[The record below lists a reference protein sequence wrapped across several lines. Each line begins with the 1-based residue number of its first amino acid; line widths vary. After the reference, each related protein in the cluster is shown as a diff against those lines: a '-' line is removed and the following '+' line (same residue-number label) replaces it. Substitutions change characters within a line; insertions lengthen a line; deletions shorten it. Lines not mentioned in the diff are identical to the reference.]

1 MTKRSHDAG
10 PFDSN
15 AKRERPWLDF
25 VLFPAVTMS
34 VGWGL
39 RGFIGGGSLGAM
51 IPGALVALVLC
62 RGLGLPDA
70 ICGRIAAFGAVGI
83 GFGGQETY
91 GQTVRFVTDAG
102 PMFWRGVAGLGVKG
116 AVWGMLGGAVLGTG
130 LVAGRMTR
138 RQWWVALALLVAGTW
153 FGWWL
158 IDQPKRLYFSNL
170 LDRPR
175 AEVWAGLLTGAGFF
189 LAWTVFVLRA
199 RARAVLALALL
210 GAAGGGC
217 GFALGGASY
226 AGGMALGWPAAWYP
240 GWKQM
245 EFTFGLL
252 LGAALGGAAWWQR
265 DAISVGVRESE
276 RGENSDGSP
285 WWPVLSAMVAAA
297 VIVGGSALPVRFG
310 YTVAGAVL
318 LALAFVSERAAWQI
332 ALTITAGAF
341 FLDVGKVFTESHPAI
356 PSAVATVGALVLSTG
371 LCLQVAARHASGRE
385 MAGWSLRVLLWL
397 AVAAAIGSTAWH
409 PKTTPASLIVAAV
422 FVGGGVLITFL
433 ARARA

>member
-1 MTKRSHDAG
+1 
-10 PFDSN
+10 
-15 AKRERPWLDF
+15 
-25 VLFPAVTMS
+25 MS

-70 ICGRIAAFGAVGI
+70 ICGRIAVFGAVGV

-116 AVWGMLGGAVLGTG
+116 AVWGLLGGAMIGTG

-138 RQWWVALALLVAGTW
+138 RQWWVALAVLVSGTW

-175 AEVWAGLLTGAGFF
+175 AEIWAGLLTGALLF
-189 LAWTVFVLRA
+189 LGWISVVLRA
-199 RARAVLALALL
+199 RARSVLVLALL
-210 GAAGGGC
+210 GATGGGF
-217 GFALGGASY
+217 GFAMGGVSY
-226 AGGMALGWPAAWYP
+226 AGGMALGWSAAWYP

-245 EFTFGLL
+245 EFVFGLF
-252 LGAALGGAAWWQR
+252 LGAALGAATWWQR
-265 DAISVGVRESE
+265 DAIAAAVRETE
-276 RGENSDGSP
+276 PTKISDGSP
-285 WWPVLSAMVAAA
+285 WWPALSAVLAAA
-297 VIVGGSALPVRFG
+297 LIGGGSALPVRFG

-332 ALTITAGAF
+332 AITVTAGAF
-341 FLDVGKVFTESHPAI
+341 FLDIGKVFTESHPMI
-356 PSAVATVGALVLSTG
+356 PSAVAVVGALVLSAA
-371 LCLQVAARHASGRE
+371 LCFRVAARHVSGGE

-397 AVAAAIGSTAWH
+397 AVAAAMGSTAWH
-409 PKTTPASLIVAAV
+409 PKTTPASLIVAAA